1 MKLKRT
7 GLLSVQ
13 ARRILFITGILTS
26 LIFVFIVSFHDYL
39 PEHPPHYLL
48 LAEDKL
54 KQLFKSVPLKDKEI
68 VKSHSLFLIHT
79 KYDSSQAAAHRHSA
93 SNRIVVSNSNK
104 QFAGFLSLSANL
116 SPPAA

>member
-1 MKLKRT
+1 MKLRRT
-7 GLLSVQ
+7 NLLSVQ
-13 ARRILFITGILTS
+13 TRWILFIIGILTS

-54 KQLFKSVPLKDKEI
+54 KQLFKSVPVKDKEI
-68 VKSHSLFLIHT
+68 VKSHSFFLIQT
-79 KYDSSQAAAHRHSA
+79 EYDSSQAAAHRYSA
-93 SNRIVVSNSNK
+93 SNRIVVPNSNK
-104 QFAGFLSLSANL
+104 QFAGSLSLSANL

>member
-7 GLLSVQ
+7 NLLSVQ
-13 ARRILFITGILTS
+13 RRRILFIIGILTS
-26 LIFVFIVSFHDYL
+26 LIFIFIVSFHDYL

-54 KQLFKSVPLKDKEI
+54 KQLFNSVPVKDKEI
-68 VKSHSLFLIHT
+68 VKSHSLFFIQT
-79 KYDSSQAAAHRHSA
+79 KYDSSQAAAHRYSA
-93 SNRIVVSNSNK
+93 SNRIVVPNGNK
-104 QFAGFLSLSANL
+104 QFAGFLSLSADL